1 MGIRRSRLLTLVVL
15 TALSLLS
22 FGSAA
27 HATSNV
33 VDTDADD
40 GYAGNLTLVTNTNF
54 DISTNEQYEAT
65 LPTGEAM
72 GAASLRSQLDSS
84 LTTEGAFQECGTLA
98 LGTGD
103 VTLDEVQTAAD
114 STPTAAYQVGDTK
127 DLTILTSVDDQ
138 GVQTNTK
145 ITHTCLATGEHC
157 TIWYEDATKTAEA
170 QSLAQRFDGYYANMV
185 SGFGSPNA
193 VDVDHDG
200 KVAVVVTGIS
210 RYYKGYFWGDDLT
223 RAGEQMDR
231 VNLNQ
236 SMTDSMMLES
246 TLCHEFQHLINFALV
261 GSDSD
266 SWLNETFSQ
275 SAPTVAGM
283 TEDAMRTYTYY
294 LQLYISSK
302 GTTVPFIFSGE
313 YVPNDYLVYAQWY
326 LFGRY
331 LAAQTVGHSS
341 GGDGIYRAVLN
352 YDVGDGKHACT
363 REVLTKVLKGKGV
376 IGREG
381 FEGFVRDYNVALVLQ
396 EESGNY
402 GFRGLDLT
410 GFTYPVSKMGT
421 TLPTTLAGGGAAAL
435 STGRVGGTFTP
446 VGADAAMHFAGIQQD
461 VPDQVTCDQSN
472 EQVITIGD
480 TISLAAEDGMEIY
493 YTLGAEK
500 DDDLAAPTPQ
510 TGTRYDGPITPTENV
525 RIKAIAYDPTAGTTS
540 NVASWTI
547 YVAPAAPTASVDPG
561 NVAAGQPVSLGSQTS
576 GATIL
581 YTTDGSDPAVSAE
594 GEVAN
599 GTVYTGPLTIEKDVV
614 IRALAYLTNRP
625 DTETSQVCTFTYS
638 THSVNQDRYEHNDV
652 IGQATALSF
661 PTMIEALV
669 STSFDV
675 DCYSF
680 TLDATYNLNINIETA
695 SSDLSYSATLLD
707 VTGNVVAM
715 SQGDGDQSITTK
727 GTLAGKYYLRVES
740 ETGSSD
746 TRPYTL
752 DLERQATD
760 PSILDLSEMN
770 MLSAWY
776 DTAGV
781 DKRSYAYLGGA
792 DGGGHFLM
800 ATQYYSLLDGP
811 VTEADQ
817 PYSDATSKVTYVPGT
832 TTHLTTALF
841 LPNCNSDG
849 YITQIK
855 NAVINYG
862 AVFASLGV
870 HRTAYDS
877 TSTNYFACTD
887 YPYATSADG
896 GHAITV
902 VGWDDTYS
910 RDNFTGNAALAK
922 AYGYSDFD
930 YQKPSCDGAFI
941 VKNSWGTSAGDDGYF
956 YLSYE
961 TADFAYNLPAVYLAQ
976 EAASVTETQY
986 YNDQYGAATNSVVE
1000 GPQKV
1005 GQVFMTGDTK
1015 EQLDAVSFTAL
1026 AADGIYDVYLRLG
1039 DSTETTHL
1047 MQVSEKYAGYYKETL
1062 AQPIELPA
1070 NTRYEVILR
1079 ADSTKGG
1086 KTKIGFTRPN
1096 RREAQPVQALAGISY
1111 YYNSDGSVSDIGA
1124 EGGYYASL
1132 RAFTTGGSG
1141 DDRLLSAASEGVD
1154 TAAQLALRGM
1164 PATATDATMEDI
1176 TTEGPSQ
1183 SGELTITSDL
1193 SACSTSAPDV
1203 SLPSSFDLRDMNAVT
1218 SVKNQGNLG
1227 ACWTFAA
1234 TASMESGM
1242 LRRGLNAYDHPTG
1255 VSLDK
1260 ADAGITLGEG
1270 DQSLDLTATVLGA
1283 ENPTT
1288 TRISW
1293 SFSGDLDSVD
1303 IQANASFSGDEMPVL
1318 TAKGEGTV
1326 VVTATSDAD
1335 VSKSASCTVTIAKK
1349 KEPESPD
1356 TPATPTTP
1364 TPTTRAASSS
1374 GGGENG
1380 NLTQASATS
1389 VGVARLADTADPLV
1403 DAGLPLAA
1411 GSACVVVGV
1420 SLWGLRRRRQAR

>member
-15 TALSLLS
+15 AVASLLS
-22 FGSAA
+22 FEPAA
-27 HATSNV
+27 YATSNV
-33 VDTDADD
+33 VDTDAYD
-40 GYAGNLTLVTNTNF
+40 GYAGGSTLVTNTNF
-54 DISTNEQYEAT
+54 DISTNEQYEAAV
-65 LPTGEAM
+65 PTGEAM

-127 DLTILTSVDDQ
+127 DLTIITSGQ
-138 GVQTNTK
+138 GQETDKK
-145 ITHTCLATGEHC
+145 ITHTCLAIGEHC

-185 SGFGSPNA
+185 SGFGSPSA

-200 KVAVVVTGIS
+200 KVAVVVTGIY
-210 RYYKGYFWGDDLT
+210 RYYMGYFWNDDLT

-236 SMTDSMMLES
+236 RMTDSVVLET

-261 GSDSD
+261 GNDQD
-266 SWLNETFSQ
+266 AWLNETFSQ

-283 TEDAMRTYTYY
+283 TEAAESTYTGY
-294 LQLYISSK
+294 LQSYISHT
-302 GTTVPFIFSGE
+302 GRTIPFIFSGG
-313 YVPNDYLVYAQWY
+313 YVPGDALVYAQWY

-331 LAAQTVGHSS
+331 LSAQTVGHSS
-341 GGDGIYRAVLN
+341 GGDGIYRAVLS

-376 IGREG
+376 IGSAG

-396 EESGNY
+396 EGSGSY
-402 GFRGLDLT
+402 GFRGLDVT
-410 GFTYPVSKMGT
+410 GFTYPVSKMGA

-435 STGRVGGTFTP
+435 SVGRVGGTFTP
-446 VGADAAMHFAGIQQD
+446 VGADAAMRFAGIQQD
-461 VPDQVTCDQSN
+461 VPDRVTCDRSN
-472 EQVITIGD
+472 EQTITIGD
-480 TISLAAEDGMEIY
+480 AISLTAEDGMEIY
-493 YTLGAEK
+493 YTLGAEE
-500 DDDLAAPTPQ
+500 DDGLAAPTLQ
-510 TGTRYDGPITPTENV
+510 TGTRYDGPITLTGNV
-525 RIKAIAYDPTAGTTS
+525 LIKAIAYDPTAGTTS
-540 NVASWTI
+540 DVASWTI
-547 YVAPAAPTASVDPG
+547 YVAPAAPAASLDSG

-581 YTTDGSDPAVSAE
+581 YTTDGSDPAIDDK
-594 GEVAN
+594 GEVVN
-599 GTVYTGPLTIEKDVV
+599 GTVYTGPLVIEKDVT
-614 IRALAYLTNRP
+614 IRALAYLPGRSDAESSNVR
-625 DTETSQVCTFTYS
+625 TFSYS
-638 THSVNQDRYEHNDV
+638 THSVNQDRYEHNDS

-680 TLDATYNLNINIETA
+680 TLDATYNLNINIQTA

-707 VTGNVVAM
+707 VTGNVVAT

-746 TRPYTL
+746 TQPYTL

-760 PSILDLSEMN
+760 ANILDLSEMN
-770 MLSAWY
+770 MLTAWY
-776 DTAGV
+776 DTTGV
-781 DKRSYAYLGGA
+781 DKRSYTYLGGVNR
-792 DGGGHFLM
+792 GGHFLM
-800 ATQYYSLLDGP
+800 AAQYYSLLDGP
-811 VTEADQ
+811 VAEADQ
-817 PYSDATSKVTYVPGT
+817 PYSDASSKVTYVPGT
-832 TTHLTTALF
+832 TTAHLTEALF
-841 LPNCNSDG
+841 LPNCSSDG

-862 AVFASLGV
+862 AVNVSFML
-870 HRTAYDS
+870 RYTAFDS
-877 TSTNYFACTD
+877 KYKNYYACAD
-887 YPYATSADG
+887 YPYPIGPDG
-896 GHAITV
+896 QHAITV

-910 RDNFTGNAALAK
+910 RDNFTGDAVRAK
-922 AYGYSDFD
+922 KYGYSDFD
-930 YQKPSCDGAFI
+930 YQKPVHDGALI
-941 VKNSWGTSAGDDGYF
+941 IKNSWGTGVSDAGYF

-961 TADFAYNLPAVYLAQ
+961 TAEFASNLPAVYLAQ

-986 YNDQYGAATNSVVE
+986 YNDQYDAAASSVAE

-1005 GQVFMTGDTK
+1005 GQVFMTGDTE

-1026 AADGIYDVYLRLG
+1026 AADGTYDVYLRIG

-1086 KTKIGFTRPN
+1086 KTRIGFTAPSDI
-1096 RREAQPVQALAGISY
+1096 EAQPVQALAGISY

-1141 DDRLLSAASEGVD
+1141 GDRLYSAAAEEA
-1154 TAAQLALRGM
+1154 TAAGELALRGT
-1164 PATATDATMEDI
+1164 PATATDATMENI
-1176 TTEGPSQ
+1176 TAEGPSQ
-1183 SGELTITSDL
+1183 SGDLTITSDL

-1218 SVKNQGNLG
+1218 SVKDQGSLG
-1227 ACWTFAA
+1227 ACWAFAA

-1349 KEPESPD
+1349 EEPKSPD
-1356 TPATPTTP
+1356 APATPTTP
-1364 TPTTRAASSS
+1364 TPTTPASV
-1374 GGGENG
+1374 GGENG
-1380 NLTQASATS
+1380 NLTQASTTS
-1389 VGVARLADTADPLV
+1389 AGVVRLADTADPLA
-1403 DAGLPLAA
+1403 DAGFPLVA
-1411 GSACVVVGV
+1411 GSACMAIGV
-1420 SLWGLRRRRQAR
+1420 SLWGLRHRRQAR